1 MRVSDSYV
9 FDQANTRLMRT
20 RRESTEAADRVS
32 SGKRVETPWDD
43 SAAAGL
49 ITRFAQDRARQDAMM
64 NAANRASEELAVVD
78 GAFDQVL
85 TAVTRAQELAVQL
98 SNDTYSAADR
108 RNASVE
114 VQQVF
119 QQVLTSINL
128 RFGDRYV
135 FGGTADQAPPF
146 DPTGAYVG
154 NASTR
159 RVEIAPGILQDASV
173 RADVAF
179 KGSGGGV
186 DVLTALATFATA
198 LSANDTAGIRTAIR
212 ELADGSQQ
220 ITAARSRAGA
230 MMNVFDLA
238 SNTARVNRDD
248 ASNGRSQL
256 EDIDL
261 IDASTRFAAA
271 ERALEA
277 SMSAVARSFRLT
289 LLDKL

>member
-9 FDQANTRLMRT
+9 FDQANLRLMRS
-20 RRESTEAADRVS
+20 RAESTAATDRIA

-64 NAANRASEELAVVD
+64 TAANRASEELGVVD

-108 RNASVE
+108 NNAAAE

-119 QQVLTSINL
+119 QQVLTSLNL
-128 RFGDRYV
+128 RYGDRYV
-135 FGGTADQAPPF
+135 FGGTADRAPPF
-146 DPTGAYVG
+146 DPAGAYVG
-154 NASTR
+154 DTGTR
-159 RVEIAPGILQDASV
+159 RVEIAPGILQDASI

-179 KGSGGGV
+179 TGAGGGIN
-186 DVLTALATFATA
+186 VLASLSSFATA
-198 LSANDTAGIRTAIR
+198 LSANDVTGIRTAIR
-212 ELADGSQQ
+212 ELADGTQQ
-220 ITAARSRAGA
+220 ITAARSRGGA

-238 SNTARVNRDD
+238 ASTARVNRDD
-248 ASNGRSQL
+248 ATKGRSNL

-261 IDASTRFAAA
+261 VDASTRFAAA

>member
-64 NAANRASEELAVVD
+64 TAANRASEELAVVD

-108 RNASVE
+108 RNAAVE
-114 VQQVF
+114 VQQIF

-146 DPTGAYVG
+146 DPAGAYLG

-179 KGSGGGV
+179 KGAGGGV
-186 DVLTALATFATA
+186 DVLTSLATFATA
-198 LSANDTAGIRTAIR
+198 LSANDATGIRTAIR

-238 SNTARVNRDD
+238 SSTARVNRDD
-248 ASNGRSQL
+248 ATKGRSAL